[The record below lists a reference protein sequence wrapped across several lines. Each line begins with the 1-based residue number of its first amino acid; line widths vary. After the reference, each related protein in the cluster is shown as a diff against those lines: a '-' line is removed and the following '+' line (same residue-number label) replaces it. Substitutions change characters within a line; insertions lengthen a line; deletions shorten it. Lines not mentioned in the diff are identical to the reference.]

1 MEPLKLKLW
10 VDVGGQLTELCGI
23 AIAPEPLISARESIP
38 KELTTYSNE
47 EVQKILN
54 TYGWKVDK
62 LRKFGV
68 LKGIQLGKKYV
79 YPFKEIEN
87 FLIDYIGMDL
97 SNDNSIKESIHKVE
111 LKKIEEQLMKETKQ
125 KEKSHWP
132 QNQSAL

>member
-125 KEKSHWP
+125 KEKSH
-132 QNQSAL
+132 